1 MCIRDRY
8 TVVNPN
14 KKPIGSGCY
23 DRESICN
30 WFLGAARNDRD
41 PDTQKPFKDLDNWLD
56 ETCPLN
62 IVSYIDTS
70 IKSLL
75 KRIDEHGILNA
86 NDLAIIVQF
95 GRDLIFIREKFLT
108 KTDKIPTYVQ
118 KEIKLKYKEYLDK
131 YIVIL
136 KSLVQIKNANDLK
149 RFFPYIPMV
158 MSTQNLAVADTENLF
173 EWLTIL
179 ENNYDIFIKS
189 QNRTKIPDDLWKL
202 LIKLHFIFRIADYA
216 VLSKAFDRD
225 NDLPVPRDS
234 RDPLFS
240 SNELPLTNL
249 DVGLDALRE
258 TDRKLVDKLR
268 IYLRRTDI
276 IITKRDNIN
285 YVLDFYVDGK
295 PAKGIIDNLIHA
307 LKSQGAL
314 AFPNESEENRIW
326 RNQNYLEKL
335 ERDIEYRQLYPDS
348 SDYDDYPS
356 EEEGPYVYH
365 LPRNER
371 SS

>member
-1 MCIRDRY
+1 MGGI
-8 TVVNPN
+8 
-14 KKPIGSGCY
+14 
-23 DRESICN
+23 
-30 WFLGAARNDRD
+30 ARNDRD

-56 ETCPLN
+56 ENCPLN
-62 IVSYIDTS
+62 IVRDIDTS

-75 KRIDEHGILNA
+75 KRIDEHEKLNA
-86 NDLAIIVQF
+86 NDLPNIVQF
-95 GRDLIFIREKFLT
+95 GRDLLFIRDKFLIN
-108 KTDKIPTYVQ
+108 TDKIPTYVQ

-131 YIVIL
+131 YIIIL

-149 RFFPYIPMV
+149 RFFLYMPMV
-158 MSTQNLAVADTENLF
+158 MSTRGFEVADTGDLL
-173 EWLTIL
+173 EWLTVL

-189 QNRTKIPDDLWKL
+189 QNRSHVSDDLWKL

-225 NDLPVPRDS
+225 NDLPISRDS
-234 RDPLFS
+234 RDALFS

-268 IYLRRTDI
+268 TYLRRTDI
-276 IITKRDNIN
+276 ITTKRDYIN
-285 YVLDFYVDGK
+285 YVLDFYVAGK
-295 PAKGIIDNLIHA
+295 PAKGIIDNLIES

-314 AFPNESEENRIW
+314 AFSNEREENRIR

-335 ERDIEYRQLYPDS
+335 ERDIEYQQLHPDS

-356 EEEGPYVYH
+356 EEEGLYVYH
-365 LPRNER
+365 LPHNER
-371 SS
+371 DS